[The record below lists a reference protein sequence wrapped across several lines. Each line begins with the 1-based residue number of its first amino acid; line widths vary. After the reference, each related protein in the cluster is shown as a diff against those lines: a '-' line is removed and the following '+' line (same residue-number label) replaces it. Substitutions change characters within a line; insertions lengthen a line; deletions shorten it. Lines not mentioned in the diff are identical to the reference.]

1 MLRRLIVNAD
11 DFGLS
16 TGVNRAVELAWQQGI
31 LTQTSLM
38 PGGAAFNEA
47 VEIARQNPGLQVGL
61 HLTLVQGRPVLPPEQ
76 IPGLVEPDGCFPDN
90 PVTVGMRLF
99 FDPTLRLQLRAEI
112 EAQIRAVKQAGIP
125 LSHIDGHLNIQMHP
139 TVFALLAELMPR
151 HGITSFRIT
160 RERLGRNLRHDRTR
174 VVGKLAERFI
184 FGTLSAHAAPTLKW
198 HGITHASEIK
208 GLLNSGRITEEYLLA
223 MLDEL
228 DTGTTELYLH
238 PGCLP
243 DAEISR
249 RMPDYHHEQELAAL
263 LSPAV
268 KQRLKE
274 LGIRL
279 CNYRGDEKTYA

>member
-1 MLRRLIVNAD
+1 MRRLIVTAD

-16 TGVNRAVELAWQQGI
+16 AGVNRAVELAWQQGI

-38 PGGAAFNEA
+38 AGGAAFDEA
-47 VEIARQNPGLQVGL
+47 VAIAHRNPGLQVGL
-61 HLTLVQGRPVLPPEQ
+61 HLTLIQGRPVLPPER
-76 IPGLVEPDGCFPDN
+76 IPDLVGPNGCFPDN
-90 PVTVGMRLF
+90 PVAVGMKLF

-112 EAQIRAVKQAGIP
+112 EAQILKLKQAGIP

-139 TVFALLAELMPR
+139 TVFALLTELMQL

-160 RERLGRNLRHDRTR
+160 RERLIRNLRHDRSRIVAKT
-174 VVGKLAERFI
+174 AERLI
-184 FGTLSAHAAPTLKW
+184 FGALSAHAVPSLRW
-198 HGITHASEIK
+198 HGIVHAAEVK
-208 GLLNSGRITEEYLLA
+208 GILNSGRITEAYLLA
-223 MLDEL
+223 VLGEL
-228 DTGTTELYLH
+228 GPGTTEIYLH

-243 DAEISR
+243 DDEISR

-263 LSPAV
+263 LSPSV

-274 LGIRL
+274 LDLSL

>member
-1 MLRRLIVNAD
+1 MRRLIVTAD

-16 TGVNRAVELAWQQGI
+16 AGVNRAVELAWQQGI

-38 PGGAAFNEA
+38 AGGAAFDEA
-47 VEIARQNPGLQVGL
+47 VAIAHRNPGLQVGL
-61 HLTLVQGRPVLPPEQ
+61 HLTLIQGRPVLPPER
-76 IPGLVEPDGCFPDN
+76 IPDLVGPNGCFPDN
-90 PVTVGMRLF
+90 PVAVGTKLF

-112 EAQIRAVKQAGIP
+112 EAQILKLKQAGIP

-139 TVFALLAELMPR
+139 TVFALLTELMQL

-160 RERLGRNLRHDRTR
+160 RERLIRNLRHDRSRIVAKT
-174 VVGKLAERFI
+174 AERLI
-184 FGTLSAHAAPTLKW
+184 FGALSAHAVPSLRW
-198 HGITHASEIK
+198 HGIVHAAEVK
-208 GLLNSGRITEEYLLA
+208 GILNSGRITEAYLLA
-223 MLDEL
+223 VLGEL
-228 DTGTTELYLH
+228 GPGTTEIYLH

-243 DAEISR
+243 DDEISR

-263 LSPAV
+263 LSPSV

-274 LGIRL
+274 LDLSL